1 MRKIGTINFINTFFY
16 AGLALAIPLYLIKK
30 GINVEEIGFI
40 LSVIPFFMLIIR
52 TVAAIFSET
61 FGCKIFFSL
70 QGITEV
76 LASLVYMVASS
87 PFMFAFAKMFEGT
100 SYSFFWAVDRTAIF
114 EDAMYNK
121 KDKAIES
128 ATMVAVRM
136 IGGMVGIIIAAFVIM
151 NFSFEHFF
159 LLLCILGLLTI
170 LSSIALRDTSKRSVD
185 ISEIFDIIK
194 MPKFF
199 RIGLA
204 LGLNFPASSLMLF
217 FAIPVFA
224 KLNLGADDIAIGIMM
239 ALFYGSVGI
248 GSFIGSKMRLDER
261 KLFWPEM
268 LGVPVFFLL
277 PFSKEYFMPMLVL
290 AGISYG
296 ISAAIFEEL
305 LSKTVEKTKYVSSGV
320 ALLHVPGRAIEFIVL
335 FSAGIVYTV
344 IGSWAPFV
352 LAGLMFGISAIMFDR
367 YLNNG

>member
-40 LSVIPFFMLIIR
+40 LSVIPFFMLILR

-61 FGCKIFFSL
+61 FGSKIFFSL
-70 QGITEV
+70 QGIAEII
-76 LASLVYMVASS
+76 ASLIYMVASS
-87 PFMFAFAKMFEGT
+87 PLMFAFAKAFEGV

-121 KDKAIES
+121 KDKGIEA

-136 IGGMVGIIIAAFVIM
+136 IGGMIGIIIAAFVIM
-151 NFSFEHFF
+151 NFSFEYFF
-159 LLLCILGLLTI
+159 LLLCLLGLVTL
-170 LSSIALRDTSKRSVD
+170 LSSMALRDTSKRSVD
-185 ISEIFDIIK
+185 VSKIFDIIK

-204 LGLNFPASSLMLF
+204 LGLNFPAASLMLF

-224 KLNLGADDIAIGIMM
+224 KLNLSADYITIGIVM
-239 ALFYGSVGI
+239 ALFYGSIGI

-261 KLFWPEM
+261 KLLFPEL
-268 LGVPVFFLL
+268 LGVPMFFLL
-277 PFSKEYFMPMLVL
+277 PFFKEYFIPMLVF

-296 ISAAIFEEL
+296 ISASIFEEL
-305 LSKTVEKTKYVSSGV
+305 LSKTVDKTKYVSSAV
-320 ALLHVPGRAIEFIVL
+320 ALLHVPGRVIEFFVL
-335 FSAGIVYTV
+335 FSAGIIYTV

-367 YLNNG
+367 YLNGG